1 MTRDE
6 FEQNRRRF
14 GDDVGAWPAPLRQE
28 ALEFLAL
35 AGDADP
41 GDAPDVA
48 LDRLVREAALVE
60 GDDHALARSVLAR
73 IDTERRSLFPRCL
86 LAPAGVAACA
96 AAVLVAATLAGYQVA
111 RMQDELQ
118 ETDLLAL
125 ASGAR
130 LSEGGG
136 PGIAVEPAAEDSL

>member
-14 GDDVGAWPAPLRQE
+14 GDDVGARPAPLRQE

-41 GDAPDVA
+41 GDAPDIA

-60 GDDHALARSVLAR
+60 GDDHALARSVFAR
-73 IDTERRSLFPRCL
+73 LNPERRSLFPRCL